1 MRWILTVLCLLALG
15 GAVLAGEPASL
26 TYVVG
31 SGYILRQGDLGVA
44 IDALVA
50 RDVSEETRA
59 LMARAEAPFD
69 VDLVLV
75 THSDSDHFDAGIA
88 SQNLSANPHAVLVG
102 PADVVEAVR
111 AAAPALDVT
120 RCIVA
125 SPGPDSP
132 QRIERPGLILEI
144 FAFPHPTRNPENVGY
159 RLTLPGLVLAHPG
172 DFDVT
177 TAAKDFARTG
187 FDRVTADVAIIPYF
201 FFAPFY
207 GDVVGSC
214 PSRLYVPTHAGPG
227 ELALACSTALSSR
240 YSILCFSRPLESA
253 ELPATPK
260 E

>member
-1 MRWILTVLCLLALG
+1 MRWILTTLCLLALG
-15 GAVLAGEPASL
+15 GAALAGEPASL

-50 RDVSEETRA
+50 RDVPEETRA

-75 THSDSDHFDAGIA
+75 THSDWDHFDAGIV
-88 SQNLSANPHAVLVG
+88 SQNLSVNPRALLVG

-111 AAAPALDVT
+111 AVAPALAPT

-132 QRIERPGLILEI
+132 QRIEGAGFTVEV
-144 FAFPHPTRNPENVGY
+144 FALPHPSGSPENVGY
-159 RLTLPGLVLAHPG
+159 RLTLPGLILAHAG
-172 DFDVT
+172 DLDVT
-177 TAAKDFARTG
+177 TAASDFARTG
-187 FDRVTADVAIIPYF
+187 FDRVTADVAIVPYF
-201 FFAPFY
+201 FFALFP
-207 GDVVGSC
+207 GDVASC

-227 ELALACSTALSSR
+227 ELPLACRLARSTP
-240 YSILCFSRPLESA
+240 YKILCFRRPLESA
-253 ELPATPK
+253 VLPATPK